1 MDRLLYV
8 AMTGAAQTM
17 AAQASVAHNLANAST
32 TGFKAE
38 MAAFQS
44 IPVEG
49 PGNPTR
55 INAMSQGLGAD
66 FSPGAETST
75 GRDLDI
81 AVRGQG
87 WIAVQSPDGSEGY
100 TRAGDLRIDADGL
113 LTTAAGLPVLG
124 DGGPVTLPPYSKLDI
139 GSDGSIALVPLGQ
152 GPTTVSSAGRIK
164 LVNPD
169 PAALER
175 SADGLMHLRD
185 GAAADTDDSVQVA
198 AGTLE
203 ASNVNPS
210 ESLVR
215 MIELSRQFEMQ
226 MQSIKNVDQN
236 AQSATRLLQATS

>member
-1 MDRLLYV
+1 VDRLLYV

-17 AAQASVAHNLANAST
+17 AAQASVAHNLANANT

-44 IPVEG
+44 VPVNG
-49 PGNPTR
+49 PGQPTR

-87 WIAVQSPDGSEGY
+87 WIAVQAADGSEGY

-113 LTTAAGLPVLG
+113 LTTAGGLPVLG
-124 DGGPVTLPPYSKLDI
+124 DGGPISLPPFSKLDI
-139 GSDGSIALVPLGQ
+139 GSDGSIALVALGQ
-152 GPTTVSSAGRIK
+152 GSTTVSTAARIK
-164 LVNPD
+164 LVNPN
-169 PAALER
+169 PASLER
-175 SADGLMHLRD
+175 ASDGLMHVKD
-185 GAAADTDDSVQVA
+185 GGSADADDSVQVA
-198 AGTLE
+198 AGALE

-236 AQSATRLLQATS
+236 AQSATRLLQATG

>member
-1 MDRLLYV
+1 VDRLLYV

-17 AAQASVAHNLANAST
+17 AAQASVAHNLANANT

-44 IPVEG
+44 VPVNG
-49 PGNPTR
+49 PGQPTR

-87 WIAVQSPDGSEGY
+87 WIAVQAADGSEGY
-100 TRAGDLRIDADGL
+100 TRAGDLRVDADGL
-113 LTTAAGLPVLG
+113 LTTAGGLPVLG
-124 DGGPVTLPPYSKLDI
+124 DGGPISLPPFSKLDI
-139 GSDGSIALVPLGQ
+139 GSDGSIALVALGQ
-152 GPTTVSSAGRIK
+152 GSTTVSTATRIK

-169 PAALER
+169 PASLER
-175 SADGLMHLRD
+175 ASDGLMHVKD
-185 GAAADTDDSVQVA
+185 GGSADADDSVQVA
-198 AGTLE
+198 AGALE

-236 AQSATRLLQATS
+236 AQSATRLLQATG

>member
-1 MDRLLYV
+1 
-8 AMTGAAQTM
+8 M
-17 AAQASVAHNLANAST
+17 AAQASVAHNLANANT

-44 IPVEG
+44 VPVNG
-49 PGNPTR
+49 PGQPTR

-87 WIAVQSPDGSEGY
+87 WIAVQAADGSEGY
-100 TRAGDLRIDADGL
+100 TRAGDLRVDADGL
-113 LTTAAGLPVLG
+113 LTTAGGLPVLG
-124 DGGPVTLPPYSKLDI
+124 DGGPISLPPFSKLDI
-139 GSDGSIALVPLGQ
+139 GSDGSIALVALGQ
-152 GPTTVSSAGRIK
+152 GSTTVSTATRIK

-169 PAALER
+169 PASLER
-175 SADGLMHLRD
+175 ASDGLMHVKD
-185 GAAADTDDSVQVA
+185 GGSADADDSVQVA
-198 AGTLE
+198 AGALE

-236 AQSATRLLQATS
+236 AQSATRLLQATG